1 MAHARKQI
9 RDAIVAKLTGLTTT
23 GSKVYA
29 SRVWPMGSDKLPGLI
44 VYTVKEAAE
53 ITTMGAVRNSYRQL
67 EVAIDIYA
75 KGSGVDDTVDQIAQE
90 IKTALN
96 TDQTLGG
103 LTKDLML
110 ESINIKLNGTGD
122 KNTVVSNLIY
132 VAEYQVNENDAEVL
146 T

>member
-44 VYTVKEAAE
+44 VYTVKESAE